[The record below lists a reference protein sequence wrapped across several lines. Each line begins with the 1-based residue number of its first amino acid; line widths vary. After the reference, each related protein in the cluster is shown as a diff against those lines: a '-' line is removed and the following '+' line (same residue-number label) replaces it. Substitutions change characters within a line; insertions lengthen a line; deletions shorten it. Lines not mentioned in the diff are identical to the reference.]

1 MRKKLLRNW
10 GLKLASLALA
20 MVLWFVVVQIEDP
33 SDTKTFS
40 NITVKLTNTDLLRQ
54 ENKVYEILEKTDVV
68 SVTVQAPR
76 SIIGQLRAS
85 DIVAE
90 ADVSKITDINTIA
103 INCYVQNVEGVDSV
117 RPNRDFVR
125 LSVED
130 KRTRWVKVV
139 YGTVGEVAESYIV
152 SAVTPDQTQIEISGP
167 KSVVDRVS
175 TANVEID
182 VTGATTNLAAN
193 VVDIRLLDKEGNE
206 VEQDN
211 ISKNVN
217 YVRMV
222 VEVLATKQVPVEVN
236 YSGIP
241 AEGYMVTG
249 DAMCDPGQV
258 TIAATTHVLS
268 GIQKIVIPEES
279 LIISG
284 ATGDVEEMIN
294 LKDYLPDNVKLAD
307 SGFNGKVT
315 ASVKIEPIV
324 EKVLEVPVGNVSIVN
339 VPEGVTA
346 ELPAERELYEL
357 KVSGLA
363 EYVNGLRPA
372 EMRGI
377 IDVTAWMEAR
387 GITELSPGVHSI
399 PITFGKSEE
408 ITLEEIDER
417 VTVKIVR

>member
-1 MRKKLLRNW
+1 MRKKLLHNW
-10 GLKLASLALA
+10 VLKLASLALA

-33 SDTKTFS
+33 PDTKTFS

-117 RPNRDFVR
+117 RANRDSVR

-139 YGTVGEVAESYIV
+139 YGTVGEVAEDYIV
-152 SAVTPDQTQIEISGP
+152 SSVTPDQTQIEISGP

-222 VEVLATKQVPVEVN
+222 VEVLCTKQVPVEFA
-236 YSGIP
+236 YSGEP
-241 AEGYMVTG
+241 AEGYTSTGKVTV
-249 DAMCDPGQV
+249 DPEKV
-258 TIAATTHVLS
+258 TIAASTHVLS
-268 GIQKIVIPEES
+268 GIHKIVIPEER
-279 LIISG
+279 ISI
-284 ATGDVEEMIN
+284 ADAKGDVTEIVN
-294 LKDYLPDNVKLAD
+294 LKEYIPDNVKLAD

-315 ASVKIEPIV
+315 ITVGVEPIV
-324 EKVLEVPVGNVSIVN
+324 ERTLEIPVENVSIVN
-339 VPEGVTA
+339 VPQGITA
-346 ELPAERELYEL
+346 EFPIERTVYEL

-363 EYVNGLRPA
+363 EYVNKLRVA
-372 EMRGI
+372 EIRGI
-377 IDVTAWMEAR
+377 IDVTAWMEAQ
-387 GITELSPGVHSI
+387 GITELEAGVHLI
-399 PITFGKSEE
+399 PIVFGESEE
-408 ITLEEIDER
+408 VTLEEIRER
-417 VTVKIVR
+417 ITVKSVR

>member
-1 MRKKLLRNW
+1 MRKKLLHNW
-10 GLKLASLALA
+10 VLKLASLALA

-33 SDTKTFS
+33 PDTKTFS
-40 NITVKLTNTDLLRQ
+40 NITVKLTNTDLLHQ
-54 ENKVYEILEKTDVV
+54 QNKVYEILEKTDVV

-117 RPNRDFVR
+117 QPNRDSVR

-139 YGTVGEVAESYIV
+139 YGTVGEVAEDYIV
-152 SAVTPDQTQIEISGP
+152 SSVTPDQTQIEISGP

-222 VEVLATKQVPVEVN
+222 VEVLGTKQVPIEVA
-236 YSGIP
+236 YSGTP
-241 AEGYMVTG
+241 AEGHITTG
-249 DAMCDPGQV
+249 EITSDPERV
-258 TIAATTHVLS
+258 TIAAATHTLS
-268 GIQKIVIPEES
+268 GINKIVIPEER
-279 LIISG
+279 ISIAG
-284 ATGDVEEMIN
+284 AKDDVTEVVS

-315 ASVKIEPIV
+315 VTVGIEPII
-324 EKVLEVPVGNVSIVN
+324 EKVLEIPVGNVNIVN
-339 VPEGVTA
+339 VPQGFTA
-346 ELPAERELYEL
+346 EFPTERETYRL
-357 KVSGLA
+357 KASGLK
-363 EYVNGLRPA
+363 EYVDKLRVA
-372 EMRGI
+372 EIRGI
-377 IDVTAWMEAR
+377 IDITAWMEAQ
-387 GITELSPGVHSI
+387 GITELATGIYSV
-399 PITFGKSEE
+399 PIIFGESEE
-408 ITLEEIDER
+408 VTLEEIREQ

>member
-1 MRKKLLRNW
+1 MKKVLLHNW

-33 SDTKTFS
+33 PDTKTFS
-40 NITVKLTNTDLLRQ
+40 NISVRLTNTDLLLQ
-54 ENKVYEILEKTDVV
+54 QNKVYEILEKTDVV

-117 RPNRDFVR
+117 HANRDSVR

-139 YGTVGEVAESYIV
+139 YGTVGEVAEGYIV
-152 SAVTPDQTQIEISGP
+152 SGVTPDQTQIEVSGP

-222 VEVLATKQVPVEVN
+222 VEVLGTKQIPIEVA
-236 YSGIP
+236 YSGTP
-241 AEGYMVTG
+241 TEGYMVAG
-249 DAMCDPGQV
+249 EIACDPEKV
-258 TIAATTHVLS
+258 TIAAATHVLS
-268 GIQKIVIPEES
+268 GINKIVIPGER
-279 LIISG
+279 IDITG
-284 ATGDVEEMIN
+284 AKNDIAEVVN

-315 ASVKIEPIV
+315 VMLDVEPIA
-324 EKVLEVPVGNVSIVN
+324 EKILQIPVGNISIVN
-339 VPEGVTA
+339 VPQGMTA
-346 ELPAERELYEL
+346 EFPAGREAYEL
-357 KVSGLA
+357 KASGLK
-363 EYVNGLRPA
+363 EYVDKLRVA
-372 EMRGI
+372 EIRGI
-377 IDVTAWMEAR
+377 IDITAWMEAQ
-387 GITELSPGVHSI
+387 GITELAAGIYSV
-399 PITFGKSEE
+399 PIIFGESEE
-408 ITLEEIDER
+408 VTLEEIREQ

>member
-1 MRKKLLRNW
+1 MRKKLLHNW
-10 GLKLASLALA
+10 VLKLASLALA

-33 SDTKTFS
+33 PDTKTFS
-40 NITVKLTNTDLLRQ
+40 NIAVRLTNTDLLRQ

-76 SIIGQLRAS
+76 SIIAQLRAT

-103 INCYVQNVEGVDSV
+103 ISCYIQNVDGVDSV
-117 RPNRDFVR
+117 RPSRDFVR

-139 YGTVGEVAESYIV
+139 YGTVGEVAKDYIV

-167 KSVVDRVS
+167 KSVVDQVS

-193 VVDIRLLDKEGNE
+193 VVDIRLLDKDGNE
-206 VEQDN
+206 IEQDN

-222 VEVLATKQVPVEVN
+222 VEILATKQVPVEVN
-236 YSGIP
+236 YSGVP
-241 AEGYMVTG
+241 AEGYMTNGKVVS
-249 DAMCDPGQV
+249 DPESV
-258 TIAATTHVLS
+258 TIAASSHVLS
-268 GIQKIVIPEES
+268 TINKIVIPEER
-279 LIISG
+279 INISA
-284 ATGDVEEMIN
+284 ATGDVTEVIN
-294 LKDYLPDNVKLAD
+294 LKDYLADNVKLAD
-307 SGFNGKVT
+307 GGTNGKVMIT
-315 ASVKIEPIV
+315 VGVEPII
-324 EKVLEVPVGNVSIVN
+324 EEVLDIPAENVSIVN
-339 VPEGVTA
+339 LPQGVTV
-346 ELPAERELYEL
+346 EFPVQREFYEL

-363 EYVNGLRPA
+363 EYINKLRVA

-377 IDVTAWMEAR
+377 IDITAWMEAQ
-387 GITELSPGVHSI
+387 GMNQLAAGTYSVPV
-399 PITFGKSEE
+399 TFGESEE
-408 ITLEEIDER
+408 VTLEPLTEQIL
-417 VTVKIVR
+417 VKIVR